1 MKRNRVVMLM
11 VGLLCVAL
19 AGAASAQASTPSAP
33 SIPGAAVGTAFTYQG
48 QINRNGALYTGTCD
62 LTFSLWNDAAAGT
75 QQGATLTVNATSV
88 DNGIFTVEL
97 DFGNQFTGAALWL
110 ETSAMCAD
118 DIDFTTLPRIALNP
132 ALYAV
137 SLIPGAQIE
146 GSISATAN
154 HSNNSPQSPNTPS
167 GIINAKN
174 LGTGPAVVG
183 TSGANAG
190 LWGAS
195 IDDSGVYGESTNW
208 HGVTGVSLNQVG
220 VTGSSTNFIGVWG
233 DTTADNASGVAGWGL
248 DPCTVDSTPPCF
260 LRPRNAT
267 GVSGQ
272 ALANGTGVF
281 GRSAAG
287 NGVWGEAQSGGYG
300 VLGHSATGVSV
311 AGFSTNYDK
320 PDLNSSGFGTPA
332 AMFGGPNGV
341 IGYSKANGGNGVS
354 GVALASGSVGIA
366 GYAYDNNGYAAKFY
380 GKTATKILEIQGGG
394 DLAELFDV
402 SHDKA
407 EPGTLMIIDAANPG
421 QLAISRSAYDTKVA
435 GIVSGAGD
443 VRPGLILHQEGVMEG
458 DTQVAIAGRV
468 YVKATNSNG
477 SIEPG
482 DLLTTSDRP
491 GYAMKAT
498 DHDRSQ
504 GAVIGKAMTALDKGE
519 GLVLVL
525 VNLQ

>member
-1 MKRNRVVMLM
+1 MKRNRVVMLI
-11 VGLLCVAL
+11 VGLLCAVL
-19 AGAASAQASTPSAP
+19 AGTAMAQSGKPSA
-33 SIPGAAVGTAFTYQG
+33 PGAAVGTAFTYQG
-48 QINRNGALYTGTCD
+48 QIDRNGALYTGTCD
-62 LTFSLWNDAAAGT
+62 LQFSLWDAASAGT
-75 QQGATLTVNATSV
+75 QQGATLTVNAASV
-88 DNGIFTVEL
+88 DNGVFTVEL
-97 DFGNQFTGAALWL
+97 DFGNQFTGAARWL
-110 ETSAMCAD
+110 ETAAMCAD
-118 DIDFTTLPRIALNP
+118 DVNFTTLPRIALNP

-146 GSISATAN
+146 GSISAAASKSIT
-154 HSNNSPQSPNTPS
+154 SPQSPNLTPS

-174 LGTGPAVVG
+174 RGTGPALVG

-190 LWGAS
+190 VWGS
-195 IDDSGVYGESTNW
+195 SVDDSGVYGESTNW

-220 VTGSSTNFIGVWG
+220 VTGSSTNFDGVWG
-233 DTTADNASGVAGWGL
+233 DTSADNAVGVAGWGF

-287 NGVWGEAQSGGYG
+287 NGVWGEAQLGGYG

-311 AGFSTNYDK
+311 AGFATGYDK

-354 GVALASGSVGIA
+354 GVARVSGSVGIA
-366 GYAYDNNGYAAKFY
+366 GYAYDNTGYAAKFY
-380 GKTATKILEIQGGG
+380 GKTATTILEIQGGG

-402 SHDKA
+402 SHEKA
-407 EPGTLMIIDAANPG
+407 EPGTLMIIDVADPG
-421 QLAISRSAYDTKVA
+421 HLTISRSAYDTRVA

-468 YVKATNSNG
+468 YVKATSSNG
-477 SIEPG
+477 SIKPG
-482 DLLTTSDRP
+482 DLLTTSDVP

-498 DHDRSQ
+498 DHDRAQ
-504 GAVIGKAMTALDKGE
+504 GAVIGKAMTGLTDDT